1 MLQSKQNQKWLQV
14 QFSPSHRNYL
24 KLHQF
29 TEAFSISFR
38 LYILRWAGK
47 DLVSEL
53 FNPQNP
59 SFRSDNPE
67 TWEPGFVSADI
78 SAEHLPSVCVSETR
92 SVLLVIPQ
100 KPPARLRWICC
111 SLLRPSAFSPPPSLP
126 SSLDFLRC
134 SVVSLQRF
142 KSGLV
147 SLLDTQTEKE
157 SDSEWFYTLNTGLL
171 DRVWLFIFRFL
182 CFGFFSLSAQ
192 NFKCCAAGVFA
203 HVDTWRFNKLQIQF
217 PQARTRSGRRV
228 SQLLLE
234 FLHNLTPAAVWRR
247 RRSFTNTK
255 PDGAE
260 RSPQPVCDKAE
271 LIRG

>member
-1 MLQSKQNQKWLQV
+1 MKRNRRVKQLFVLVDASIQTEPEWLQV
-14 QFSPSHRNYL
+14 QCSPSHRNYL

-29 TEAFSISFR
+29 TEAFSVSFR

-134 SVVSLQRF
+134 AVVSLQRF

-182 CFGFFSLSAQ
+182 CFVFFL
-192 NFKCCAAGVFA
+192 FLLRILCCLLTSTPEGL
-203 HVDTWRFNKLQIQF
+203 TSYRF
-217 PQARTRSGRRV
+217 S
-228 SQLLLE
+228 
-234 FLHNLTPAAVWRR
+234 FLKPGLAPAAES
-247 RRSFTNTK
+247 RSFY
-255 PDGAE
+255 
-260 RSPQPVCDKAE
+260 
-271 LIRG
+271 

>member
-14 QFSPSHRNYL
+14 QCSPSHRNYL

-53 FNPQNP
+53 FNPKNP

-157 SDSEWFYTLNTGLL
+157 SDWVVLHTEHRLVRQSLAFY
-171 DRVWLFIFRFL
+171 F
-182 CFGFFSLSAQ
+182 
-192 NFKCCAAGVFA
+192 
-203 HVDTWRFNKLQIQF
+203 
-217 PQARTRSGRRV
+217 
-228 SQLLLE
+228 
-234 FLHNLTPAAVWRR
+234 
-247 RRSFTNTK
+247 
-255 PDGAE
+255 
-260 RSPQPVCDKAE
+260 
-271 LIRG
+271 